1 MPRRWVLS
9 AIKAPRYVP
18 TMFGGGRLQHDQRP
32 PGNVAADFEA
42 TNVPPETG
50 QRAGAGYSFPGRR
63 EPGSQ
68 RFPAHP
74 RLWPLAET
82 FSVLVV
88 GRGRTVTHKVRHF
101 GRVCEWDQ
109 SRTPVEIPPRMLCH
123 NFQHRREWRN
133 DERSGNTDG
142 DLYTLSARIRP
153 SPSRVAVGFR
163 NLRRTAAANPGSNR
177 RLRPL

>member
-82 FSVLVV
+82 LSVFVV

-109 SRTPVEIPPRMLCH
+109 SRTPVEIPPRMLSGLAIIFNTAGNGGTTSGRAIQMGTCIL
-123 NFQHRREWRN
+123 FQHE
-133 DERSGNTDG
+133 SGRHRHALPWDSET
-142 DLYTLSARIRP
+142 
-153 SPSRVAVGFR
+153 
-163 NLRRTAAANPGSNR
+163 
-177 RLRPL
+177 